1 MLIDP
6 QTFRSLCRAHALLTA
21 PDAPPRAVRDVA
33 RQVGI
38 SPFHFIRLFTA
49 LFGTTPHQ
57 LRKRIRLERAQ
68 ELLAR
73 GQPVTQVCMELGL
86 SSMGSFSSAFKEHFG
101 ESPLL
106 FQRRTRA
113 FVQVPAELTRPPA
126 TRGCLSLMAFLPGW
140 S

>member
-6 QTFRSLCRAHALLTA
+6 HTFRRLCRAHALVSA
-21 PDAPPRAVRDVA
+21 ADAPPQAVRDVA
-33 RQVGI
+33 RQAGI
-38 SPFHFIRLFTA
+38 SPFHFIRLFAA
-49 LFGTTPHQ
+49 LFGETPHQ

-68 ELLAR
+68 ELLVR

-86 SSMGSFSSAFKEHFG
+86 SSIGSFSSAFKEHVG

-106 FQRRTRA
+106 YQRRTRA
-113 FVQVPAELTRPPA
+113 FVQVPAGLTRPPA
-126 TRGCLSLMAFLPGW
+126 TPGCLSLMAFLPGW